1 MEGQVEVCGS
11 EVEDRGI
18 YMSLPHDAQSCYNL
32 IWRMNKNLE
41 RELEKVG
48 PRGRE
53 GYDKDLQRWKAEAHD
68 LGNCKPRTRK
78 LAFIGRTGAG
88 KSTAIN
94 AILGAPVLSTRADGS
109 AYSLI
114 LALFILTLLA
124 RCASSACTSV
134 QTEIIYE
141 DLLPSTW
148 RASVNFIEKD
158 EWKKTLQNLLDDITA
173 VCEGGALKIERDD
186 FRPALDA
193 WDILKEEC
201 SFYVTVRAMLMSL
214 SVQVYPHLRALSFP
228 PPHQDVYAL
237 LQHEPVAS
245 MFGTTIQMT
254 GTGFDSL
261 ELQESQQWIFRE
273 QPSEQSVWHLVD
285 SVRIYGAFEVLAS
298 GAVTLVDVPGF
309 GDANKTRTK
318 RTKEYLK
325 NVEVVILVA
334 DIKRAADDQ
343 AMHNYFEKFLHQMIA
358 IDGRVES
365 LLIVL
370 TGADVRINEDQ
381 LHHLCSNQ
389 RQIIQKMR
397 QEIVHLS
404 ESLDEQ
410 EKRLDRLFLNFYM
423 APNDGP
429 EFAGLSERLRS
440 TREMKDQTTSQLQ
453 LAKAAKDTYIAHQR
467 SARARSVF
475 LELYRQVYC
484 SIKQDSVSRP
494 PSLPIFCIGSMDY
507 TQLLLTDRRYRAP
520 VVFTDLEDTGI
531 PQLCRHIHD
540 FGSEKAISDI
550 DAHAH
555 RSTLLWESIESYFLS
570 SRRDSRLTAYEDAAR
585 NLVEALKDTVD
596 EIRKTSGA
604 KIDNNVNELEQA
616 LRIEA
621 ERAAERSLNTIK
633 MLGEN
638 HQWRSY
644 RSLMRREGEWRS
656 TDLNE
661 DLVHGMLEGNA
672 SSMWHKLFNDFI
684 RTELHSLVVD
694 ISNICNDTIRS
705 IKNRAQRTTAIA
717 PHIDNACNF
726 IHPFDTIYP
735 ARDQYLEFCGSFKG
749 LLRAALE
756 EHYHIVGR
764 ESGIGMFQRMKA
776 QDLNEEQF
784 SPMKAREL
792 YTGLVDR
799 VMTAVRMA
807 RNKGETALDEALARL
822 YAIIDRSLVCVQG
835 DDQVCKVTRR
845 NMQKFL
851 DEQYSTP
858 LGEVAMIMDRYKER
872 NAAPR

>member
-1 MEGQVEVCGS
+1 MEGQVEVCSS

-48 PRGRE
+48 RRGRE

-94 AILGAPVLSTRADGS
+94 AILGAPVLSTRADG
-109 AYSLI
+109 
-114 LALFILTLLA
+114 
-124 RCASSACTSV
+124 ACTSV

-141 DLLPSTW
+141 DLHPSTW

-158 EWKKTLQNLLDDITA
+158 EWKKTLQILLDDIA
-173 VCEGGALKIERDD
+173 PVCEVGALKIEHDD

-193 WDILKEEC
+193 WGILKE
-201 SFYVTVRAMLMSL
+201 
-214 SVQVYPHLRALSFP
+214 VYPHLRALSFP
-228 PPHQDVYAL
+228 PPHQDVHAL
-237 LQHEPVAS
+237 LQHEPVVS
-245 MFGTTIQMT
+245 ILGTTIQTT

-261 ELQESQQWIFRE
+261 ELQLRPYLTSYVTEE
-273 QPSEQSVWHLVD
+273 QPILQLEPSVWHLVD

-298 GAVTLVDVPGF
+298 GAVTLVDIPGF

-325 NVEVVILVA
+325 NVEVVILGLKNEMNGFVLPLIFASVA

-343 AMHNYFEKFLHQMIA
+343 AMHNYVEKFLHQMIA
-358 IDGRVES
+358 IDGRIES

-381 LHHLCSNQ
+381 LHHLSSNQ
-389 RQIIQKMR
+389 RQIIQKMH

-404 ESLDEQ
+404 KSLDEQ
-410 EKRLDRLFLNFYM
+410 EKQFDMFFLDFYM
-423 APNDGP
+423 APKDSP
-429 EFAGLSERLRS
+429 EFVGLSERLCS
-440 TREMKDQTTSQLQ
+440 TKEMKGQTASRLH
-453 LAKAAKDTYIAHQR
+453 LAKAAKDTYIAAFCQHQR

-484 SIKQDSVSRP
+484 SIKQDSASQP
-494 PSLPIFCIGSMDY
+494 PLLPIFCIGSVDY
-507 TQLLLTDRRYRAP
+507 TQLLVTDRQYRAP

-531 PQLCRHIHD
+531 PHLCRYIHD

-550 DAHAH
+550 NAHVH

-570 SRRDSRLTAYEDAAR
+570 SRRDSRLAAYEDAAR
-585 NLVEALKDTVD
+585 NLVEALKDTVN
-596 EIRKTSGA
+596 EIRKISGA
-604 KIDNNVNELEQA
+604 KIDNNMNELEQA

-621 ERAAERSLNTIK
+621 EKVAERSLNTIK

-638 HQWRSY
+638 RQWCSY

-672 SSMWHKLFNDFI
+672 SSVWHRLFNDFI

-694 ISNICNDTIRS
+694 ISNLCNDTVQS

-726 IHPFDTIYP
+726 IHPSNTINP
-735 ARDQYLEFCGSFKG
+735 ARDQYLSALLTMQREFCGSFKG

-756 EHYHIVGR
+756 DHYHVVGR
-764 ESGIGMFQRMKA
+764 ESGVGMFSRMKA

-784 SPMKAREL
+784 SPIKAREL
-792 YTGLVDR
+792 YTRLVDQ

-835 DDQVCKVTRR
+835 DDQICKVTRR

-851 DEQYSTP
+851 DKEYSTP
-858 LGEVAMIMDRYKER
+858 LAETMMIMDRYQER
-872 NAAPR
+872 NTAPR

>member
-1 MEGQVEVCGS
+1 
-11 EVEDRGI
+11 
-18 YMSLPHDAQSCYNL
+18 MSLPHDVQSCYNL

-109 AYSLI
+109 AYSPI
-114 LALFILTLLA
+114 LTLFILTLLA
-124 RCASSACTSV
+124 RCAGSACTSV

-173 VCEGGALKIERDD
+173 VCESGALKIERED

-201 SFYVTVRAMLMSL
+201 SFDATVRAMLMSL

-228 PPHQDVYAL
+228 PPHQDVHAL

-245 MFGTTIQMT
+245 MLGKSPMDISYIINLNHAQLRPYLTSYVT
-254 GTGFDSL
+254 G
-261 ELQESQQWIFRE
+261 E
-273 QPSEQSVWHLVD
+273 QLSEPSVWHLVD
-285 SVRIYGAFEVLAS
+285 SVRVYGAFEVLAS

-325 NVEVVILVA
+325 NVEIVILVA

-381 LHHLCSNQ
+381 LHHLGSNQ

-410 EKRLDRLFLNFYM
+410 EKRFDMLFLNFYM
-423 APNDGP
+423 APKDGP
-429 EFAGLSERLRS
+429 EFMGLSERLRS
-440 TREMKDQTTSQLQ
+440 TREIKGQTASQLQ

-484 SIKQDSVSRP
+484 SIKQDSASRP
-494 PSLPIFCIGSMDY
+494 PSLPVFCIGSMDY
-507 TQLLLTDRRYRAP
+507 TQLLVTDRRYRAP

-531 PQLCRHIHD
+531 PQLRRHIHD

-550 DAHAH
+550 NTHAH
-555 RSTLLWESIESYFLS
+555 RSILLWESIESYFLS

-604 KIDNNVNELEQA
+604 KIDDNMNELEQA

-621 ERAAERSLNTIK
+621 EKAAERSLNTIK

-672 SSMWHKLFNDFI
+672 S
-684 RTELHSLVVD
+684 R
-694 ISNICNDTIRS
+694 
-705 IKNRAQRTTAIA
+705 
-717 PHIDNACNF
+717 
-726 IHPFDTIYP
+726 
-735 ARDQYLEFCGSFKG
+735 EFCGSFKG

-756 EHYHIVGR
+756 DHYYVVGR
-764 ESGIGMFQRMKA
+764 ESGAGMFQRMKT

-784 SPMKAREL
+784 SPTKAREL
-792 YTGLVDR
+792 YTRLVDR

-807 RNKGETALDEALARL
+807 RNRGESALDEALARL

-835 DDQVCKVTRR
+835 DDQICKVTRR

-851 DEQYSTP
+851 DEEYSTP
-858 LGEVAMIMDRYKER
+858 LAEVTMIMDRYKER
-872 NAAPR
+872 NMAPT